1 MKKQAV
7 LLALWMGIACIA
19 FSGCGQG
26 EPEIVVSVHDSS
38 VSSQSQVFTCA
49 GTWEITGAKRNGIA
63 VDVEP
68 VLEEI
73 GGNIILTLR
82 SDGSAY
88 GQINNASMDGTWAQ
102 LENQIT
108 QDLSNSETITLEVEE
123 ESLLLQQEEDLTL
136 VFEKTE

>member
-1 MKKQAV
+1 MNATMETILHRRSIRSFLDKPIPK
-7 LLALWMGIACIA
+7 
-19 FSGCGQG
+19 
-26 EPEIVVSVHDSS
+26 
-38 VSSQSQVFTCA
+38 
-49 GTWEITGAKRNGIA
+49 
-63 VDVEP
+63 P

-108 QDLSNSETITLEVEE
+108 LYLSNRETITLEVEE